1 MSMLSY
7 DETMRLGA
15 AAYADATEALGQS
28 GVPARFTQTGGMN
41 AALEAHLDGGAYLLV
56 TDADD
61 ALSWDRTEQHG
72 WGAGLYTNDEDQE
85 LIAHAISDDVGA
97 EALVALVRRV
107 LREAAATQT

>member
-1 MSMLSY
+1 MLSY
-7 DETMRLGA
+7 EETMRLGA
-15 AAYADATEALGQS
+15 AAYTDAAGALQQA

-61 ALSWDRTEQHG
+61 ALSWDRAEQNG

-85 LIAHAISDDVGA
+85 LIAHAATEDTDVS
-97 EALVALVRRV
+97 ALVELVRGL
-107 LREAAATQT
+107 LRTAAVVGGSR